1 MLDIPKS
8 LVKAIQNGQAPL
20 EELIKHLSCQPM
32 NEILTAFA
40 ELILL
45 SEDYMNRPQIAVTQ
59 AEFEA
64 IQSLFRIKGQKV
76 LEDGTVIS
84 ETRGRPKKA

>member
-1 MLDIPKS
+1 MIDIPKN
-8 LVKAIQNGQAPL
+8 LVRAIQNGQAPL
-20 EELIKHLSCQPM
+20 DELIKHLSCQPM

-40 ELILL
+40 ELILI
-45 SEDYMNRPQIAVTQ
+45 SEDYMNRPQITVTE

-64 IQSLFRIKGQKV
+64 IQNLFRIKGRKV

>member
-1 MLDIPKS
+1 MIDIPKN

-20 EELIKHLSCQPM
+20 DELIKHLSCHPM

-45 SEDYMNRPQIAVTQ
+45 SEDYINRPQIAVTET
-59 AEFEA
+59 EFEA
-64 IQSLFRIKGQKV
+64 IQSLFRIKGRKV

>member
-20 EELIKHLSCQPM
+20 DELIKYLSCQPM
-32 NEILTAFA
+32 NEILSAFA

-45 SEDYMNRPQIAVTQ
+45 SEDYINRPQIAVTE

-64 IQSLFRIKGQKV
+64 IQSLFRVKGKKV

>member
-20 EELIKHLSCQPM
+20 EELTKHLSCQPM

-40 ELILL
+40 ELILI
-45 SEDYMNRPQIAVTQ
+45 SEDYMNRPQITVTE

-64 IQSLFRIKGQKV
+64 IQSHFRIKGRKV

>member
-20 EELIKHLSCQPM
+20 DELIKHLSCQPM

-45 SEDYMNRPQIAVTQ
+45 SEDYMNRPQIAVTE

-64 IQSLFRIKGQKV
+64 IQNLFRIKGKKV

>member
-1 MLDIPKS
+1 MIDVPRN
-8 LVKAIQNGQAPL
+8 LVKAIQNGQAPID
-20 EELIKHLSCQPM
+20 ELIKHLSCQPM

-45 SEDYMNRPQIAVTQ
+45 SEDYINRPQITVTE

-64 IQSLFRIKGQKV
+64 IQNLFRIKGRKV